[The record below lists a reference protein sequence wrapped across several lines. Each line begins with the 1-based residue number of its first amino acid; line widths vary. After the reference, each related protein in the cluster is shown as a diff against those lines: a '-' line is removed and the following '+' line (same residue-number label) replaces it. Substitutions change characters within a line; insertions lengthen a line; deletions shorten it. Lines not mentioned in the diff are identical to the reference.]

1 VQPDSI
7 VISRAIGGTVSG
19 NTMNGV
25 DRDFVKLESDQNFV
39 VANNTIA
46 TGRIGYPAI
55 QISPWYT
62 RHDLHSMNIRV
73 TGNHIL
79 VLASLTVSKSTR
91 TTRLRRSR
99 RTSKSITTRSPLRPR
114 AGRTVPVRG
123 TCCSA
128 CRLTATQ
135 GSTRSPF
142 TTTPITGTTSYA
154 IYVWVGGTGLSFQN
168 NMHGESALSNLSVPG
183 AFSCCTYTRN

>member
-1 VQPDSI
+1 
-7 VISRAIGGTVSG
+7 
-19 NTMNGV
+19 MNGV

-39 VANNTIA
+39 AANNTIA

-79 VLASLTVSKSTR
+79 VLASLTVSKLTR

-114 AGRTVPVRG
+114 AGRTVRVRG

-142 TTTPITGTTSYA
+142 TTTPSPERPATRSTCGAAGLACHSKTTCMAKAQCQICRCPERFPAARTHGTE
-154 IYVWVGGTGLSFQN
+154 G
-168 NMHGESALSNLSVPG
+168 SARRDAS
-183 AFSCCTYTRN
+183 AE